1 MVNHQ
6 GHGPRL
12 DPREEEHGSLNQIL
26 NKTTANII
34 DIGIIDQTPGVL
46 DQQDINERMMV
57 YQKRLAESG
66 AHIATKHNEAAVKTK
81 NIEDINNLQI
91 RMLLETETDP
101 EDSKLISE
109 MSKRVN
115 TVISNIHVE
124 EKESVVVPFGWN

>member
-1 MVNHQ
+1 M
-6 GHGPRL
+6 
-12 DPREEEHGSLNQIL
+12 I
-26 NKTTANII
+26 
-34 DIGIIDQTPGVL
+34 
-46 DQQDINERMMV
+46 

>member
-6 GHGPRL
+6 GHGQRR
-12 DPREEEHGSLNQIL
+12 DPREEEHGSLNRIL

-46 DQQDINERMMV
+46 DQQDINERTMV

-66 AHIATKHNEAAVKTK
+66 AHIATKHNVDAIK
-81 NIEDINNLQI
+81 NINSEDINNLQV
-91 RMLLETETDP
+91 RMLLETEVDQ
-101 EDSKLISE
+101 EDSILISE

-115 TVISNIHVE
+115 NVISNIHVE